1 MSKEF
6 LRTARIDSII
16 IQTKRNRKSFPFF
29 PVILFLIIIDRKGY
43 TIMKEIILCK
53 YGEISL
59 KGANRSYFEKLL
71 RDILKR
77 RTSPYGNF
85 KIYSMQSTVYI
96 EPLDEYA
103 DIDSAY
109 RIAKNTFGISAIN
122 RAIETEKNM
131 DAILNTVKTQFM
143 P

>member
-1 MSKEF
+1 
-6 LRTARIDSII
+6 
-16 IQTKRNRKSFPFF
+16 
-29 PVILFLIIIDRKGY
+29 
-43 TIMKEIILCK
+43 MKEIILCK

-59 KGANRSYFEKLL
+59 KGANRSYFEKML

-77 RTSPYGNF
+77 RTAPYGHF

-96 EPLDEYA
+96 EPLDDEA
-103 DIDSAY
+103 DIESAY

-131 DAILNTVKTQFM
+131 EAILETVRTQFM
-143 P
+143 PYIEKRAHLQSRSKAFRQKISSHLSRNLRRGRRCHP